1 MAFRLMDGILI
12 VDKSPGKTSQQA
24 VSEVR
29 RILGVRKAGH
39 SGTLDPL
46 ATGVLPICLNEATK
60 LVQFLVL
67 DDKEYRATMLLGIT
81 TDTMDIEGQITG
93 RQEPDVNEAR
103 IREALN
109 YFTGEISQAPPRYSA
124 VKYKGKPLYSWAR
137 KGIDISL
144 PPRNVRVYSSI
155 LEEIALPYVTFR
167 VACSKGTY
175 IRTLC
180 ADLGDRLGCG
190 GCLAA
195 LRRLRSG
202 CFTLDAAVSLEETS
216 GKERREILVARLI
229 PLSESLQQMAV
240 IEIGGELA
248 GKIREGCQPD
258 GNSLRNYHIPSLA
271 GGDMVKFLTPNGG
284 LVAVARILCASDELS
299 DVDAG
304 QPVVKILR
312 VFSDR
317 T

>member
-1 MAFRLMDGILI
+1 MDGVLIL
-12 VDKSPGKTSQQA
+12 DKSPGKTSQQA
-24 VSEVR
+24 VSEIK

-39 SGTLDPL
+39 AGTLDPL

-60 LVQFLVL
+60 LVQFLAL

-144 PPRNVRVYSSI
+144 PPRTIRVYSSI

-180 ADLGDRLGCG
+180 ADLGERLGCG

-216 GKERREILVARLI
+216 GKERREILAARLI
-229 PLSESLQQMAV
+229 PLSDSLQQMAV

-258 GNSLRNYHIPSLA
+258 GNSLLNYHIPSLA

-284 LVAVARILCASDELS
+284 LVAVARILCASDELTA
-299 DVDAG
+299 VDMG
-304 QPVVKILR
+304 QPAVKILR